1 MLPACLLFG
10 ALLGC
15 PTDPG
20 EPAPEPTPDPGDPIY
35 WPLTIGPAEREAA
48 VKGPEGWRDG
58 EPIPVVVLLHG
69 YSAWGE
75 AQELLWGLSDRMD
88 ADGFAL
94 VLPDGT
100 IDDEDNRF
108 WNATPACC
116 GWDSDVD
123 DVGYLLGLIDDL
135 ASQIAVD
142 LDRVYF
148 TGHSN
153 GHFMSY
159 RMACDAPDR
168 VAAIAGLA
176 GSGFLTEE
184 ECAVGDPVPVLHLH
198 GDQDGRV
205 PYEGRPGD
213 YPSAPD
219 MAARWAERAGCDLG
233 AAESRDGMDLTGS
246 VDGAETEVL
255 VYQQGCDPGV
265 DVQLWTM
272 VGAEHV
278 PIPNDSFAEELIGWL
293 LSHSLAD
300 R

>member
-1 MLPACLLFG
+1 M
-10 ALLGC
+10 
-15 PTDPG
+15 
-20 EPAPEPTPDPGDPIY
+20 
-35 WPLTIGPAEREAA
+35 
-48 VKGPEGWRDG
+48 
-58 EPIPVVVLLHG
+58 
-69 YSAWGE
+69 
-75 AQELLWGLSDRMD
+75 
-88 ADGFAL
+88 
-94 VLPDGT
+94 
-100 IDDEDNRF
+100 
-108 WNATPACC
+108 
-116 GWDSDVD
+116 
-123 DVGYLLGLIDDL
+123 
-135 ASQIAVD
+135 
-142 LDRVYF
+142 
-148 TGHSN
+148 
-153 GHFMSY
+153 
-159 RMACDAPDR
+159 
-168 VAAIAGLA
+168 
-176 GSGFLTEE
+176 
-184 ECAVGDPVPVLHLH
+184 
-198 GDQDGRV
+198 